1 MYINKNKKGYGYY
14 STVKSKDKKGEEIVG
29 FLSVNFKQGTE
40 PDGESYKGD
49 LFLIDEDGLKRKAF
63 FHAFKRADGTPS
75 VGLMLMDAEADE
87 LTYKE
92 QEQNKQKVIIEEIK
106 ADDLPFF

>member
-75 VGLMLMDAEADE
+75 VGLMLLEAEADE
-87 LTYKE
+87 LE
-92 QEQNKQKVIIEEIK
+92 QRQEAVIEEIR

>member
-1 MYINKNKKGYGYY
+1 MYINKNKNGYGYF

-75 VGLMLMDAEADE
+75 VGLMLMGTEADE
-87 LTYKE
+87 LKE
-92 QEQNKQKVIIEEIK
+92 QSKQKVIIEEIK